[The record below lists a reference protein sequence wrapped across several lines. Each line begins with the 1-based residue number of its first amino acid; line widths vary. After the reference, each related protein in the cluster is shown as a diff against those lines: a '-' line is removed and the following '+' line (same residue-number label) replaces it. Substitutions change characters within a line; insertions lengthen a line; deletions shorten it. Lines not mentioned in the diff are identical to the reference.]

1 MNEMAACY
9 FPDATVATSW
19 SAGPLASY
27 LKGGNRTEST
37 PDEIILS
44 RVAVPIVHQKG
55 NRAYVELPATT
66 IRWIKVNG
74 KEAVLT
80 SYMRLIY
87 RVKKRSNTWK
97 ISHMLSLNEDDTLE
111 AAVPGTDL
119 HISPAELQG
128 LRHSYRYLAYTR
140 IQAGGQG
147 SPDLLGID
155 YAVHQV
161 MALLSS

>member
-1 MNEMAACY
+1 M
-9 FPDATVATSW
+9 
-19 SAGPLASY
+19 
-27 LKGGNRTEST
+27 
-37 PDEIILS
+37 
-44 RVAVPIVHQKG
+44 
-55 NRAYVELPATT
+55 
-66 IRWIKVNG
+66 NG

-140 IQAGGQG
+140 IQAGGQV